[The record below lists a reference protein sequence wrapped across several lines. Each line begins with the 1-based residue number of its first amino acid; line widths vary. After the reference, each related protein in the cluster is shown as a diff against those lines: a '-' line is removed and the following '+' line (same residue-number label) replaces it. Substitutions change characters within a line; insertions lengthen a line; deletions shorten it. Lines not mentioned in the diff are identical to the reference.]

1 MDYSYFLGAFLGLYL
16 IIVGI
21 ALLTRKEMFQV
32 LIKDFSKNPPIIFF
46 SGILSLLFGLF
57 IVLTHNAWFLSW
69 IVLITI
75 LGYLYVIQGI
85 IQIYL
90 PEWIEEKIQKY
101 FEGNILYYVGA
112 LLTLLGLF
120 LAYRGFWG

>member
-21 ALLTRKEMFQV
+21 ALLTRKEMFQE
-32 LIKDFSKNPPIIFF
+32 LIKDFIKNPPIIFF

-57 IVLTHNAWFLSW
+57 IVLTHNAWFMSW
-69 IVLITI
+69 VVLITI

-90 PEWIEEKIQKY
+90 PEWIEEKVQKY
-101 FEGNILYYVGA
+101 FQGNTLYYIGA